1 MGEEGNNCMQVFK
14 KQSVAWAITAVLI
27 VLAIVIGVSKGGPT
41 AQPVEEPGR
50 SYVLDEADVL
60 SSKTENKLA
69 QQNQQTRS
77 KYGAVVAVLTVNYG
91 KEDFGQYLMNRADKM
106 GLTNAD
112 FIIGLD
118 ISGDNYWLLQGIDL
132 ADVFTDDLCSNYAYR
147 YMEDDFARRDYD
159 GAVLALSGAL
169 EDWLQDNWNR

>member
-41 AQPVEEPGR
+41 AQPAEELAR

-60 SSKTENKLA
+60 SKKTESKLA
-69 QQNQQTRS
+69 QQNQQTWE
-77 KYGAVVAVLTVNYG
+77 KYGSVVAVLTVNYG
-91 KEDFGQYLMNRADKM
+91 KEDFGDYLMNRADKM
-106 GLTNAD
+106 GLTDAD

-118 ISGDNYWLLQGIDL
+118 ISGDNYWLIQGFAM
-132 ADVFTDDLCSNYAYR
+132 ADVFTDDLCSNYAFR
-147 YMEDDFARRDYD
+147 YMEQDFARRDYD
-159 GAVLALSGAL
+159 AAVLALSGAL
-169 EDWLQDNWNR
+169 GDWLRDNW